1 MQEIVEILLQFPGLV
16 SYVSC
21 LLKLLEYLLAHYF
34 VVVQDSLNFFS
45 LESVL
50 PAEQIP
56 LFFVV
61 KLQVERVLFGRI
73 LVFQH
78 RVDWFR

>member
-1 MQEIVEILLQFPGLV
+1 MQEIVKILLLPSGLV
-16 SYVSC
+16 SYVPC
-21 LLKLLEYLLAHYF
+21 LLKLQKYVLAHYF

-61 KLQVERVLFGRI
+61 KLQVLRVLFGSI
-73 LVFQH
+73 IV
-78 RVDWFR
+78 V